1 MTLCSE
7 VTEYDEFSADYDA
20 PERLTLENEFIKD
33 NRLSRQTKKSVSDM
47 MKLIEIEEPGFKYC

>member
-1 MTLCSE
+1 MFE

-33 NRLSRQTKKSVSDM
+33 NRLSRPTKKSVSDM
-47 MKLIEIEEPGFKYC
+47 MKMILEEE